1 MQRLEVGERLLQK
14 NNMSKSLHLFIDAV
28 TESRLLSREQKELL
42 LERPSEFSEAYRTKL
57 TDMLLASNRRSLAR
71 ERELRLK
78 LEEEYQTLMRKLYA
92 DGIDPS
98 ARDAILE
105 KARAQINSCFP
116 ST

>member
-1 MQRLEVGERLLQK
+1 MQRQEVGERLLQK
-14 NNMSKSLHLFIDAV
+14 NNMSKSLQLFIDAV